1 MLDVGIAISLAAAP
15 LTGAAQPA
23 PHRLDRGRF
32 TTLAY
37 PADTALA
44 SALLVHAERTDS
56 FPGLPRPRERVLIA
70 LAPDRSRFREWS
82 GPGAPEWGAAIALPS
97 ESRVVMQGTRA
108 GSDAGDPVQVLRHEL
123 AHLALHEWLGDLPP
137 RWFDEGYAS
146 MAAGEWGR
154 DELLATS
161 VSLLVNG
168 VPSLD
173 SLDRG
178 FAGGSSRAGAA
189 YALSYRAVVELAAM
203 DRERGLS
210 LFFRYWRDTGSFEK
224 ALRSAYGVTRAGFE
238 IRWRERTMRRYGA
251 LALVANASLAAMLA
265 AIVVVPLFLVRR
277 RRDKRRMLALIAADD
292 AMDRARRDSAIDS
305 LLAGIP
311 QSSTTPPASPRP
323 SEPPA

>member
-1 MLDVGIAISLAAAP
+1 MLGIGIAVSLAAAP
-15 LTGAAQPA
+15 LTVAAQSA

-154 DELLATS
+154 DELLTTS

-173 SLDRG
+173 SLDMG

-203 DRERGLS
+203 DRERGLT
-210 LFFRYWRDTGSFEK
+210 LFFRYWRDTGSLEK

-292 AMDRARRDSAIDS
+292 AVDRARRDSAIDA

-311 QSSTTPPASPRP
+311 RSSTTPPASPRP